1 MLTAIANAVALGF
14 AISVP
19 VGPVSLLCMHRT
31 LTQGRAAGFATGL
44 GIATADA
51 SYAILIAGGFSMSA
65 EFQWVEA
72 PWIKLT
78 AGILVALVGLRI
90 LTAPAVKA
98 AGSIPQ
104 ATKPWCY
111 ISGFLLTLT
120 NPASPVLLIA
130 GFAVL
135 GLVEPAIDLA
145 RGSLLIAGIFLGSLL
160 WWVSLVTVVSMV
172 GRQVPLTVL
181 RVVNRATGG
190 IFIVFAAVAIGH
202 ALFQG

>member
-1 MLTAIANAVALGF
+1 MLTAIANAVVLGF

-51 SYAILIAGGFSMSA
+51 SYAVLVAGGFSVSA
-65 EFQWVEA
+65 ELQWIEA
-72 PWIKLT
+72 PWVKLA
-78 AGILVALVGLRI
+78 AGILVALVGLKI
-90 LTAPAVKA
+90 LAAPAVQPTS
-98 AGSIPQ
+98 GISQ
-104 ATKPWCY
+104 TTLPWCY

-120 NPASPVLLIA
+120 NPASPLLLIA

-135 GLVEPAIDLA
+135 DLVEPAIDLA
-145 RGSLLIAGIFLGSLL
+145 RGSLLIAGIFLGCLL
-160 WWVSLVTVVSMV
+160 WWVSLVTGVGMV
-172 GRQVPLTVL
+172 GRQVPLSVL

-190 IFIVFAAVAIGH
+190 IFIVLAAVAIGH